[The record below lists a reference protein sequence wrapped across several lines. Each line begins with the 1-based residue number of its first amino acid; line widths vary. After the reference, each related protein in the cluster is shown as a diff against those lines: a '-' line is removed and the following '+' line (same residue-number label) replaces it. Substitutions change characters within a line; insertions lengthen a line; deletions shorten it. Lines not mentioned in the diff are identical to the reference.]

1 MSILPEQPETLMAEN
16 TSRKLTDPT
25 VLVATAN
32 RMVNKV
38 LVEPDPEHRT
48 REMIARWHVANLLS
62 AVDESTWFNMVSAA
76 LDGQKKTLNNMQ
88 SNGNWQPCA
97 FESEIRDVEGSA
109 VLMLGVKWTDENG
122 GDEVQYQNGAPI
134 VNVNVTAKTEPSGDS
149 AMTLE
154 ILKMLAAG
162 QVNAN
167 EAIARLEGVITS
179 DDKVEASVVNVDL
192 KSEEDVVIK
201 EAEAK
206 KSNPRTAGKRSMKR
220 RPAN

>member
-62 AVDESTWFNMVSAA
+62 AVVSAA